1 MSCKVI
7 HYTGRVWANT
17 QLHQLGWGDQE
28 MGTAISCTKC
38 SQSLAGKPASC
49 LYGLTSLAEK
59 GSWSLEN
66 AKPKVFCA
74 TVIWSSLDSPLIVSE
89 TMSNCVGET

>member
-7 HYTGRVWANT
+7 HYTGCVLANT
-17 QLHQLGWGDQE
+17 KFHQLCWGDWE
-28 MGTAISCTKC
+28 MGTAISC

-66 AKPKVFCA
+66 AKLKVFCA